1 MQIYTS
7 PASTLHLTEL
17 VGAVASDMAEP
28 FHCAYSFDS
37 LVAHFERRKPIPL
50 DRVQHVYNI
59 MRKELEL
66 DATISLDGQVLLVRG
81 KPLAEPQQVETMSPT
96 KLPDSP
102 LFVTWNKESSSHKL
116 RGCIG
121 TFEPQHLE
129 SGLQQY
135 ALTAYVHL
143 APCVVVNICELIAAC
158 RALEDTRFNPIRAR
172 DLPELTCAVSILT
185 DFEAVED
192 PMDWELGV
200 HGLRVSFIYH
210 GRRLGA
216 TYLPDVP
223 TEQGWTKEETLIS
236 LMRKAGW
243 SGKSTEWRKV
253 DLHVTRYKG
262 TKASLTWGD
271 YQKVYARCLS
281 IDVPN

>member
-1 MQIYTS
+1 
-7 PASTLHLTEL
+7 
-17 VGAVASDMAEP
+17 MAEP

-37 LVAHFERRKPIPL
+37 LVAHFEGRKPIPL

-66 DATISLDGQVLLVRG
+66 DATISLDGQVLLVKG
-81 KPLAEPQQVETMSPT
+81 KPPAEPQKVKTVSST

-102 LFVTWNKESSSHKL
+102 LFVTWNKESSPHKL

-135 ALTAYVHL
+135 ALTA
-143 APCVVVNICELIAAC
+143 
-158 RALEDTRFNPIRAR
+158 ALEDTRFNPIRAR

-185 DFEAVED
+185 DFEAAED

-200 HGLRVSFIYH
+200 HGLRISFLYH

-223 TEQGWTKEETLIS
+223 SEQGWTKEETLIS

-253 DLHVTRYKG
+253 ELHVIRYRG
-262 TKASLTWGD
+262 TKASLTWED